1 MEINKITP
9 AQNLIY
15 QKMKYFTTKAYSP
28 WVATRN
34 ENMIKGLVICTQ
46 NAQFT
51 WGLLSKFTAGKYEE
65 KRS

>member
-1 MEINKITP
+1 
-9 AQNLIY
+9 
-15 QKMKYFTTKAYSP
+15 MKYFTTKAYSP